1 MLALPSEIAQQQLLR
16 DQLEHHRRQQA
27 EEQSEKTAGAPK
39 RTKSKALATLFA
51 LVSRKIP

>member
-39 RTKSKALATLFA
+39 RTKSKALAALFA